1 MVLIGC
7 DFHPSWQ
14 QVSWLDMETGETGE
28 QKLVHAGGEA
38 KQFYE
43 QLAASVQAGDD
54 PQPGE
59 KRTATPFSEQGHA
72 AEAQAVEP
80 GGTEVVARAAAK
92 KMGGVPARGLTRTAH
107 HVGRADRKTGWSG
120 AACRR
125 REPAVE
131 AFDDATGSGPKHRAG
146 FRADPWRRRSFPARQ
161 AGGQLPG
168 TNSTR
173 RKFGLGAITKQGNRM
188 LRALLVEAAQVAV
201 VHDPGLRKQYRH
213 RCHQKPKAVAKV
225 AVARKLAVR
234 L

>member
-1 MVLIGC
+1 MDARPRAARPATVG
-7 DFHPSWQ
+7 
-14 QVSWLDMETGETGE
+14 
-28 QKLVHAGGEA
+28 
-38 KQFYE
+38 
-43 QLAASVQAGDD
+43 AASAQAGAD

-80 GGTEVVARAAAK
+80 GGTAVVARAAAK

-120 AACRR
+120 RACSR

-146 FRADPWRRRSFPARQ
+146 FRADPRRRRSLPAR
-161 AGGQLPG
+161 QLPG

-173 RKFGLGAITKQGNRM
+173 RKFGRTAEAGRDHQARQPHAAHAAGGSGASRSSLRSPVSQRVSASLPSEAEGGGQGGSG
-188 LRALLVEAAQVAV
+188 AQVGGTTVLDAAHATAV
-201 VHDPGLRKQYRH
+201 SRDRSH
-213 RCHQKPKAVAKV
+213 RE
-225 AVARKLAVR
+225 
-234 L
+234 